1 MNPKSFRKIVWMGLF
16 ASLAAA
22 CAGSALAP
30 PFAPAYAMAFIATL
44 FLAGCLFRLDLI
56 ARGVVAGRQKRQQPS
71 E

>member
-1 MNPKSFRKIVWMGLF
+1 VNPRSFRKIVWLGLF
-16 ASLAAA
+16 ASFAAA

-44 FLAGCLFRLDLI
+44 FLAGCLFRLDFI
-56 ARGVVAGRQKRQQPS
+56 ARGTAADRKRQQPS